1 MSALVMLV
9 PALVSV
15 IVYDM
20 KEPTYLPSAELME
33 TITEDHQTNATNDP
47 SFLESFAAKAW
58 KKLSMEEKTAL
69 AQLLINYECEKI
81 GIPAVPIHVEK
92 QRPETMAGF
101 NSSSYQIAIDTQH
114 LKSAN
119 SDDLVKTLFH
129 ETWHAEQHYIIENF
143 PWESDMAN
151 NIYFE
156 EVQAWRENDEGYY
169 SGIDYDKYEEQPLET
184 SAREFAENEW
194 KAIHELIYK

>member
-1 MSALVMLV
+1 M
-9 PALVSV
+9 
-15 IVYDM
+15 
-20 KEPTYLPSAELME
+20 
-33 TITEDHQTNATNDP
+33 
-47 SFLESFAAKAW
+47 
-58 KKLSMEEKTAL
+58 
-69 AQLLINYECEKI
+69 
-81 GIPAVPIHVEK
+81 
-92 QRPETMAGF
+92 
-101 NSSSYQIAIDTQH
+101 
-114 LKSAN
+114 KSAN
-119 SDDLVKTLFH
+119 SDDLVKTLLH